1 MVTCIGLL
9 RTNKSNM
16 TINLKNIKLNS
27 KIVVL
32 GLATSLFYACGDPA
46 AKEGTNG
53 DDFPP
58 DADTFNATALTVSA
72 SGGKSSPLV
81 PSFAAGSPQA

>member
-58 DADTFNATALTVSA
+58 DADTVKAVALNV
-72 SGGKSSPLV
+72 GGELLCYV
-81 PSFAAGSPQA
+81 Y